1 MRPEVDLGDL
11 LPDDDDL
18 VDAYD
23 PPAWP
28 EPRVAPEPEPEPPVA
43 PSPPMKP
50 EPAPGLRSET
60 AAAIAAA
67 RASLGTLR
75 KDQYDGHTLTPKDDV
90 VAEAEVEVRRAGEA
104 IAREIDAE
112 VAARSE
118 GLDQEAVE
126 RLRCDVT
133 VEVLGRIRPLG
144 LPEGE
149 TLISVDSHKPA
160 LAAIH
165 KAATRFPSDWLRAS
179 QEGKI
184 PLRVRSSYARC
195 HYASVARYRGEPE
208 MVETVE
214 IVWQRNDM
222 PIPPDAEVISDS
234 SQNGFVRCKQRVT
247 VKRRPLK
254 IAAVLTVPPKSSE
267 SQDQTATHELTH
279 RMEDYNP
286 TIGLLERRFLA
297 RRCGMPPKFSRYGG
311 RRSELVAVP
320 TDAPFADEYVGKVYD
335 MSRFREVMSVGTQS
349 VFCGDYGGLVESDP
363 DHRAFVLGV
372 LASA

>member
-28 EPRVAPEPEPEPPVA
+28 EPPVAPEPEPEPPVE

-60 AAAIAAA
+60 AAAVAAA

-75 KDQYDGHTLTPKDDV
+75 KDQCDGHTLTPKDDV

-149 TLISVDSHKPA
+149 ALISVDSHKPA

-179 QEGKI
+179 RRERSHSGSG
-184 PLRVRSSYARC
+184 LRTPAATLR
-195 HYASVARYRGEPE
+195 ASPGTA
-208 MVETVE
+208 
-214 IVWQRNDM
+214 
-222 PIPPDAEVISDS
+222 AS
-234 SQNGFVRCKQRVT
+234 
-247 VKRRPLK
+247 RRWW
-254 IAAVLTVPPKSSE
+254 
-267 SQDQTATHELTH
+267 
-279 RMEDYNP
+279 
-286 TIGLLERRFLA
+286 
-297 RRCGMPPKFSRYGG
+297 
-311 RRSELVAVP
+311 RRSR
-320 TDAPFADEYVGKVYD
+320 
-335 MSRFREVMSVGTQS
+335 S
-349 VFCGDYGGLVESDP
+349 CGNAMTYRSP
-363 DHRAFVLGV
+363 RTPR
-372 LASA
+372 